1 MNLLDT
7 LFSVQRQRVLA
18 WLLLHPDQALHV
30 RELARVT
37 STKAGSLHREL
48 RKLAEVGVLLR
59 TERGNQ
65 VLYQANICNPVYREL
80 AGLFRKTVVVEVLR
94 EAIVPLA
101 DRLSIAL
108 IFGSVARG
116 EELAHSDINVLVV
129 GDVGFAEVVLAL
141 HPCQLA
147 LGREIDVVV
156 FAQAEWATRMANG
169 SPLAR
174 EIASHPVLHITVA
187 KEEEPGG

>member
-7 LFSVQRQRVLA
+7 LFGVQRQRVLA
-18 WLLLHPDQALHV
+18 WLLLHPDQVLHV
-30 RELARVT
+30 SELAWVT
-37 STKAGSLHREL
+37 STMAGSMHREL
-48 RKLAEVGVLLR
+48 SKLAQVGILLR
-59 TERGNQ
+59 TRRGNQ
-65 VLYQANICNPVYREL
+65 ALYQANICSPVYQEL

-94 EAIVPLA
+94 EAMVPLA

-147 LGREIDVVV
+147 LGREINVVV
-156 FAQAEWATRMANG
+156 FAQTEWATRMANG

-174 EIASHPVLHITVA
+174 EIASHPVLHITAA
-187 KEEEPGG
+187 KEGEPRG